1 MQKLTGKV
9 SEPAQLIGNSYHF
22 LVNNAVNNVTIY
34 VEMLAAGGT
43 MGKYQARIIS
53 LILAMIFIM
62 FWDYLFYMI
71 ERNPINWPVDITFTA
86 VTLISVWLLAYYV
99 DNKKQ
104 LLAELKDSEQK
115 AKALS
120 DEKNRIM
127 DNLQEIVFQTD
138 SQGNITYLNQAW
150 TTITGHSISECMGTM
165 YNDYFIKEKHI
176 IDYIIS
182 QIMQQSPSGMF
193 TAKYIKRDGTIFW
206 GEVHYKLYYDRRQK
220 FVGSLGTMSDIS
232 ERKKA
237 VDELL
242 ETNERLA
249 MQSQKL
255 AIAGELAAGIA
266 HEVRNPLTSVSGFL
280 QLMKAQYPERT
291 DYFDIIF
298 SEIKR
303 IDLVLGELLL
313 LAKPQTVTFT
323 AHHLNHILRQ
333 VATLLDTN
341 AVLSNT
347 VIEKDFRQTESCMV
361 NGDENQLKQV
371 FINIIKNAIE
381 AMPDGGNIHIYTERD
396 EEYAVISIQD
406 EGNGMSKEKLE
417 NIGKP
422 FFSTKDQGTG
432 LGLPICLRI
441 LKEHNGKLNIKSKN
455 GEGSTFQVILPLEAA
470 AVQKEEK

>member
-1 MQKLTGKV
+1 M
-9 SEPAQLIGNSYHF
+9 
-22 LVNNAVNNVTIY
+22 
-34 VEMLAAGGT
+34 
-43 MGKYQARIIS
+43 
-53 LILAMIFIM
+53 
-62 FWDYLFYMI
+62 
-71 ERNPINWPVDITFTA
+71 
-86 VTLISVWLLAYYV
+86 
-99 DNKKQ
+99 
-104 LLAELKDSEQK
+104 
-115 AKALS
+115 
-120 DEKNRIM
+120 
-127 DNLQEIVFQTD
+127 
-138 SQGNITYLNQAW
+138 
-150 TTITGHSISECMGTM
+150 
-165 YNDYFIKEKHI
+165 
-176 IDYIIS
+176 
-182 QIMQQSPSGMF
+182 
-193 TAKYIKRDGTIFW
+193 
-206 GEVHYKLYYDRRQK
+206 
-220 FVGSLGTMSDIS
+220 
-232 ERKKA
+232 
-237 VDELL
+237 
-242 ETNERLA
+242 
-249 MQSQKL
+249 
-255 AIAGELAAGIA
+255 
-266 HEVRNPLTSVSGFL
+266 
-280 QLMKAQYPERT
+280 
-291 DYFDIIF
+291 
-298 SEIKR
+298 
-303 IDLVLGELLL
+303 
-313 LAKPQTVTFT
+313 TFT

>member
-1 MQKLTGKV
+1 
-9 SEPAQLIGNSYHF
+9 
-22 LVNNAVNNVTIY
+22 
-34 VEMLAAGGT
+34 

-182 QIMQQSPSGMF
+182 QIKQQSPSGMF

-206 GEVHYKLYYDRRQK
+206 GEVHYKLYYEDRK
-220 FVGSLGTMSDIS
+220 
-232 ERKKA
+232 
-237 VDELL
+237 
-242 ETNERLA
+242 
-249 MQSQKL
+249 
-255 AIAGELAAGIA
+255 
-266 HEVRNPLTSVSGFL
+266 SV
-280 QLMKAQYPERT
+280 
-291 DYFDIIF
+291 
-298 SEIKR
+298 
-303 IDLVLGELLL
+303 V
-313 LAKPQTVTFT
+313 
-323 AHHLNHILRQ
+323 
-333 VATLLDTN
+333 
-341 AVLSNT
+341 
-347 VIEKDFRQTESCMV
+347 
-361 NGDENQLKQV
+361 
-371 FINIIKNAIE
+371 
-381 AMPDGGNIHIYTERD
+381 
-396 EEYAVISIQD
+396 
-406 EGNGMSKEKLE
+406 
-417 NIGKP
+417 
-422 FFSTKDQGTG
+422 
-432 LGLPICLRI
+432 
-441 LKEHNGKLNIKSKN
+441 
-455 GEGSTFQVILPLEAA
+455 
-470 AVQKEEK
+470 